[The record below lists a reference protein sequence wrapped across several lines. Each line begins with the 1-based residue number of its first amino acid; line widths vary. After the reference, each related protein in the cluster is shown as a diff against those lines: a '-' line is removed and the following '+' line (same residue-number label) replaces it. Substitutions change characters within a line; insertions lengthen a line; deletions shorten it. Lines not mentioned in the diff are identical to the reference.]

1 MVQSRMLPPWP
12 PLWPLYVWSLIYS
25 CRDGEIFMETTNI
38 TCVNERIW
46 LRVTSNTA
54 KSATHTQP
62 TTIWWKFLHLKSI
75 ADAHRQPILPK
86 ELALQWP
93 AFFHFCVCTKCSK
106 VLHVCSTIT
115 TLVNIERNA
124 YFPTALPGRKRMK
137 IKKLWNLHWE
147 NTSFFI
153 CTLSVP
159 LKWKIKPKQKWKM
172 YTATASSYGAVQ
184 IWVRSNKLTGEEE
197 LKKKI

>member
-93 AFFHFCVCTKCSK
+93 AFFSFFCLHKMFEGTSRVFHDNDASEYWTKC
-106 VLHVCSTIT
+106 I
-115 TLVNIERNA
+115 
-124 YFPTALPGRKRMK
+124 FPNCTPGAQT
-137 IKKLWNLHWE
+137 NE
-147 NTSFFI
+147 N
-153 CTLSVP
+153 
-159 LKWKIKPKQKWKM
+159 
-172 YTATASSYGAVQ
+172 
-184 IWVRSNKLTGEEE
+184 
-197 LKKKI
+197 KKIVKFALRKYKFFYLYSFSSVEVENKAEAEMENVYSNSIIIWRCTNMS